1 MQSVEKQTASSAK
14 SEGVLTC
21 FLSLILL
28 MILALVSVTLESA
41 RLAGA
46 RFLTESYTRMARDSV
61 MAEYS
66 GALFDRYHLLAYNS
80 RGETPEA
87 VQSSLTAKSAYYI
100 NRNLQ
105 ADNRMLWEISIQ
117 DVTVTEYE
125 LLTDAEGEVFR
136 EDAVR
141 YMKYRGSVMAVEKLL
156 SAFGIFQSTQQTTEL
171 LETKAATEESL
182 AEIDRCILELF
193 ESVDGFVRDDTGIKQ
208 NIWGKVKIKKH
219 FAKQLLA
226 EVPTTASTQ
235 INHPELFEAVKE
247 HYINPETGLKQMED
261 CLETYEEIQEKL
273 IYIDR
278 RLAEISMKDMV
289 KYPELLAEKA
299 VLEAEQVFYLGEALI
314 VRQQYRGELQSLKSA
329 LSGSKRAGSKALV
342 TLELIRSKQKL
353 AESKV
358 LRYEEELL
366 GAVKWLDTS
375 LYSELSEGLGAMKQY
390 VGLNTEGKERIVDI
404 DLMQKTLES
413 NDRILAQMLDVIG
426 ADAQET
432 WEPAR
437 ERTKIS
443 QLSSLFSGYSHN
455 GLRFDYSGMH
465 LEAEGRSPADS
476 FRELLLG
483 GIAALVLEDGAA
495 VSQAALTQTGLP
507 SGSGDGFVEEKNAS
521 EGSLEWTSISQG
533 STSSTL
539 AAMNRNSPFARIGE
553 WIAKEGEEL
562 TERVLFLSYLAEHFS
577 NYTEQQEQEGVL
589 CYEQEYILCGNLQD
603 KVNLHEVIGKL
614 FLVRVIFNLI
624 HVLCDTE
631 KTGVAQETAMG
642 LLGVTGL
649 PILVSIAKF
658 IILFVWAAEAAL
670 VETAALLQGKQ
681 LALVPTKS
689 SFPIDFSELL
699 LMSGN
704 RIQQKA
710 QALSEDKGTPFG
722 YSEYLMLFLL
732 MQEETVQSMRALD
745 LIQENLQG
753 EEPGFKAGQLVCSF
767 SLQVKY
773 LLPELFTTLP
783 FSKRRTGGY
792 VL

>member
-14 SEGVLTC
+14 SEGVITC

-105 ADNRMLWEISIQ
+105 ADNRMLWEISLQ

-136 EDAVR
+136 EEAVR

-329 LSGSKRAGSKALV
+329 LSGSESAGSKALV

-521 EGSLEWTSISQG
+521 EGSLEWTSISRG

-562 TERVLFLSYLAEHFS
+562 TERMLFLSYLAEHFS

-710 QALSEDKGTPFG
+710 QALSEDKGTAFG